1 MPSHSLL
8 TAATLSAVGGFVDEP
23 DDACGRDPRRG
34 NVLTGFDASQGLALL
49 LARHREDRER
59 RLVDRGERERE
70 SGVRVDVVAR
80 GQHQALA
87 RVAGGGGGGTGWR
100 EGRG

>member
-1 MPSHSLL
+1 MPSHPLL

-70 SGVRVDVVAR
+70 SGERVDVVAR
-80 GQHQALA
+80 GNHQGLALFE
-87 RVAGGGGGGTGWR
+87 RGGAGK
-100 EGRG
+100 EGRRMTV